1 MDFNRQ
7 NIFQATSAK
16 TAVWDAGLRAYMLKV
31 YNYMATGVLLTGI
44 ISLISF
50 KMSVVTDSAGTIA
63 SFTSF
68 GNAIFFSGLKWVIML
83 APLAIVFYMSFGI
96 NKMSAAKAQTVFWIF
111 ASLMGLS
118 LSWIL
123 LVYTGVSVARVFFIT
138 SATFGAMSI
147 YGYTT
152 KRDLTKFGSFLM
164 MGLIGIIIASLVN
177 IFMKSSMMYFVISII
192 GVLVFVGLTAYDTQ
206 KIKNMYLVSDSGE
219 LMGKKA
225 TALIAAE
232 AGGINGTLP
241 FIVSA
246 YTGLPVIDADGM
258 GRAFPELQMCTFGV
272 YGVNCS
278 PVIVRDE
285 KDNEMVVDAENNH
298 ASEMFARVIC
308 MQMGTKSEICL
319 VVDNDKKN

>member
-50 KMSVVTDSAGTIA
+50 KLSADISASGQIIA
-63 SFTSF
+63 LKPY
-68 GNAIFFSGLKWVIML
+68 GNAIFNSGLKWIIML
-83 APLAIVFYMSFGI
+83 APLAVIFYMSFGI
-96 NKMSAAKAQTVFWIF
+96 NKMSTSRAQTVFWIF
-111 ASLMGLS
+111 TILMGLS
-118 LSWIL
+118 LSWVLI
-123 LVYTGVSVARVFFIT
+123 VFTGVSVARVFFIT

-152 KRDLTKFGSFLM
+152 KRDLTKLGSFLM

-177 IFMKSSMMYFVISII
+177 IFLKSSMMYFVISII

-206 KIKNMYLVSDSGE
+206 KIKNMYLASDSGE

-225 TALIAAE
+225 VMGALTLYLDF
-232 AGGINGTLP
+232 INL
-241 FIVSA
+241 FIM
-246 YTGLPVIDADGM
+246 LL
-258 GRAFPELQMCTFGV
+258 RLFGQ
-272 YGVNCS
+272 
-278 PVIVRDE
+278 R
-285 KDNEMVVDAENNH
+285 
-298 ASEMFARVIC
+298 R
-308 MQMGTKSEICL
+308 
-319 VVDNDKKN
+319 